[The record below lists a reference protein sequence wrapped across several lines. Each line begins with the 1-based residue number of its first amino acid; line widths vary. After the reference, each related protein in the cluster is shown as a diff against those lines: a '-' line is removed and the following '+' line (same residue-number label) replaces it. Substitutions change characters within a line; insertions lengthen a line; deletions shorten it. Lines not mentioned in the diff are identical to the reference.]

1 MCCHVKV
8 FHIKCQ
14 RNFFLLSLA
23 EWSYTVSKSMSGQ
36 NDKFI
41 SWLFDDWWQ
50 LMSLAVCFFAR
61 TLNFML
67 TLPLFR

>member
-8 FHIKCQ
+8 FHLKCH

-23 EWSYTVSKSMSGQ
+23 EWSYTVSDSISGQ

-41 SWLFDDWWQ
+41 SWQFDDWWQ
-50 LMSLAVCFFAR
+50 LMSLAICFFVW